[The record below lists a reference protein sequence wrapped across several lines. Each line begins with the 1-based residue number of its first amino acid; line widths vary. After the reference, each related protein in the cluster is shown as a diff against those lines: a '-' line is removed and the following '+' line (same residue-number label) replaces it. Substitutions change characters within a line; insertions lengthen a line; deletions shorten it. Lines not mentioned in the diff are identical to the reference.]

1 MNQEDR
7 TQIIDLISKNC
18 LYYDS
23 HQPEK
28 RKKLFTDNLHT
39 ELWRQGKLVR
49 ETHTAEEF
57 LDMQNKRRESLSEQG
72 IQPRH
77 FNTDILLEEVSDA
90 EVIGTATHF
99 TAWKSKEDDKPEMV
113 HMGVFDFTFTNIGNE
128 WKISKRIYY
137 VD

>member
-7 TQIIDLISKNC
+7 NKIMELISKNC
-18 LYYDS
+18 IYYDN
-23 HQPEK
+23 HQPKK
-28 RKKLFTDNLHT
+28 RRKLFTDNLYT
-39 ELWRQGKLVR
+39 ELWHQGKLAR

-57 LDMQNKRRESLSEQG
+57 LEMQSKRRESLSEQG

-77 FNTDILLEEVSDA
+77 FNTDVLLDETSEGV
-90 EVIGTATHF
+90 VNGTATHL
-99 TAWKSKEDDKPEMV
+99 TAWKRKDEDKPEMV
-113 HMGVFDFTFTNIGNE
+113 HMGVFEFTFSKIGDK